1 MLDVLRVFLSL
12 LRKHIMLIFVHELKL
27 MIEYFFDL
35 EDEVSTV
42 MSHKFLELF
51 HQINNIGK
59 G

>member
-1 MLDVLRVFLSL
+1 
-12 LRKHIMLIFVHELKL
+12 